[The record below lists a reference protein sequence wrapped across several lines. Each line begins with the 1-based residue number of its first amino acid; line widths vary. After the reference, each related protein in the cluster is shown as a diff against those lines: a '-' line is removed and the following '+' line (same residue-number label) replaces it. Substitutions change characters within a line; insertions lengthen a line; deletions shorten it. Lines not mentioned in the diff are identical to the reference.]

1 MAGAV
6 EPVVC
11 LYWRR
16 GRIGLGRIRFQAF
29 GRPARLARG
38 PGRGSRSAPEDAG
51 GVALDFCEEVFDAVR
66 RSNEVVEVEA
76 QVAVS
81 PVQGP
86 RLAGGG
92 VAKSGDGEAGPL
104 RSEVLPPGLASFDDR
119 QMARLDKTLD
129 ANLVAGMLG
138 HSVGAPPLY
147 SCDVQ
152 LRQAHRSTGSRESLL
167 RR

>member
-1 MAGAV
+1 MTVPRRRPPSRLPSAGGG
-6 EPVVC
+6 VVSD
-11 LYWRR
+11 W
-16 GRIGLGRIRFQAF
+16 GEFGFQGF
-29 GRPARLARG
+29 GPSARLARG

-51 GVALDFCEEVFDAVR
+51 GVAIDFCEEVFDAVR

-104 RSEVLPPGLASFDDR
+104 R
-119 QMARLDKTLD
+119 
-129 ANLVAGMLG
+129 
-138 HSVGAPPLY
+138 
-147 SCDVQ
+147 
-152 LRQAHRSTGSRESLL
+152 
-167 RR
+167 